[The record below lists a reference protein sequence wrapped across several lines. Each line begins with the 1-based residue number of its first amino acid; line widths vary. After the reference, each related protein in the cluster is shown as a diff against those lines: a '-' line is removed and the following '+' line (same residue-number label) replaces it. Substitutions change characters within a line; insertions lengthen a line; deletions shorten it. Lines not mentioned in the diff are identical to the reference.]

1 MEAGPL
7 LIPTG
12 FGSLLF
18 PDNPAQ
24 IYDMPVY
31 TLAGQEVA
39 LADTSVAGFGGT
51 ADIVLGSLEVPFYLD
66 PEDPVGGF
74 WMGLQGQFPTRFYYA
89 GGGGRPPEMRSTE
102 VLPVIITVPMR
113 TVVAQACRGLAR
125 NCLCSHNTQN
135 RTNILALADAFSSE
149 SAPGAN
155 DCVVGIGLTFRF
167 LESLRAD
174 RAGLLFGTNT
184 WAAIG
189 IRRPVTS

>member
-1 MEAGPL
+1 MLEAIASEMKLTTMEAGHFDSNRIRKL
-7 LIPTG
+7 T
-12 FGSLLF
+12 SRQ
-18 PDNPAQ
+18 PAQ

-102 VLPVIITVPMR
+102 VLPVIITVPNANSGCTKPAEGWPA
-113 TVVAQACRGLAR
+113 TVFVHATAEPNQHPCACR
-125 NCLCSHNTQN
+125 
-135 RTNILALADAFSSE
+135 
-149 SAPGAN
+149 
-155 DCVVGIGLTFRF
+155 CV
-167 LESLRAD
+167 
-174 RAGLLFGTNT
+174 LLGVST
-184 WAAIG
+184 W
-189 IRRPVTS
+189 R